1 LFEVER
7 PSYAR
12 RMRAR
17 NLVGAALVAGFVG
30 IVVEAAAS
38 NQCPAS
44 QLGACA
50 RIHLE
55 MMRPR
60 TAPPAVAAVAPLVA
74 AVPMRADARRG

>member
-7 PSYAR
+7 PSYGR

-17 NLVGAALVAGFVG
+17 KLVGAVLVAGFVG
-30 IVVEAAAS
+30 IVVEAAAM

-55 MMRPR
+55 IMRPR
-60 TAPPAVAAVAPLVA
+60 TAPPAIASPALLVA
-74 AVPMRADARRG
+74 AVPMRAARRG

>member
-1 LFEVER
+1 MFEVER

-17 NLVGAALVAGFVG
+17 NLVGAVLVAGFVG
-30 IVVEAAAS
+30 IVVEAAAM

-44 QLGACA
+44 ELGACA

-55 MMRPR
+55 LMRPR
-60 TAPPAVAAVAPLVA
+60 TAPPAIAPVSLMVAAA
-74 AVPMRADARRG
+74 PMRAARRG

>member
-17 NLVGAALVAGFVG
+17 NLVWTISVAGFVG
-30 IVVEAAAS
+30 IVVEAAAT

-55 MMRPR
+55 IMRPR
-60 TAPPAVAAVAPLVA
+60 TAPPPISPVSSIMAT
-74 AVPMRADARRG
+74 VPMRADARRG